1 MPLYLYHCK
10 DCQQKLEI
18 LQNIEEED
26 VKRCGFRCELPR
38 DQDQDIRGFGELERM
53 LSSFSTIKKRQ
64 TDTVTPEQAAKV
76 GLSTYQNRGD
86 GTFEKI
92 AGKEGPSQLKKPS

>member
-1 MPLYLYHCK
+1 MPLYIYHCK
-10 DCQQKLEI
+10 DCNTNLEI
-18 LQNIEEED
+18 LQDIEQAD

-38 DQDQDIRGFGELERM
+38 DDKRDIRGFGELERTI
-53 LSSFSTIKKRQ
+53 SGFSTIKKRQ
-64 TDTVTPEQAAKV
+64 TDTVSPEQAARV

-92 AGKEGPSQLKKPS
+92 AGKEGPKILKK